1 MVSSASQPHFEVLS
15 AVDTLDQALAAVK
28 WSQTCRIVA
37 SVVDLKFLL
46 YCRKFVGARSAKV
59 VAGFASD
66 GAPTL

>member
-46 YCRKFVGARSAKV
+46 YYRKFVKELQIQK
-59 VAGFASD
+59 
-66 GAPTL
+66 PH